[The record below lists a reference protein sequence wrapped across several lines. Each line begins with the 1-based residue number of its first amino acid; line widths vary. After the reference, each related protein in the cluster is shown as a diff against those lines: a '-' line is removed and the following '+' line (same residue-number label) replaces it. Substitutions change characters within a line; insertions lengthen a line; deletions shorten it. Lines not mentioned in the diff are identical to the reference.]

1 MKNDDKVIQ
10 TNITTK
16 DIVIRIPKKF
26 ILEDFDKETK
36 RRELGIVDADFMII
50 SVGELNENKN
60 QEVVIRAI
68 AKIKKDNIHYFIAGK
83 GDKEQYLIDLARK
96 LAVRIK

>member
-26 ILEDFDKETK
+26 IFKDFENSIQDYKIKGNKETEFINEFTK
-36 RRELGIVDADFMII
+36 LFREHIEDNDIVIDIYD
-50 SVGELNENKN
+50 ELCDTDL
-60 QEVVIRAI
+60 V
-68 AKIKKDNIHYFIAGK
+68 
-83 GDKEQYLIDLARK
+83 KEIE
-96 LAVRIK
+96 

>member
-26 ILEDFDKETK
+26 IFEDF
-36 RRELGIVDADFMII
+36 
-50 SVGELNENKN
+50 ENSI
-60 QEVVIRAI
+60 EDY
-68 AKIKKDNIHYFIAGK
+68 KIKGNKKTEFINEFTKLFREYVEDNDIVIDIY
-83 GDKEQYLIDLARK
+83 DELCDTDLVKEIE
-96 LAVRIK
+96 

>member
-26 ILEDFDKETK
+26 IFKDFENSIEDY
-36 RRELGIVDADFMII
+36 
-50 SVGELNENKN
+50 
-60 QEVVIRAI
+60 
-68 AKIKKDNIHYFIAGK
+68 KIKGNKKTEFINEFTK
-83 GDKEQYLIDLARK
+83 LFREYIENNDIVIDIYDELCDTDLVKEIE
-96 LAVRIK
+96 

>member
-26 ILEDFDKETK
+26 IFEDFENSVEDYKIKRNKRTEFINEFTK
-36 RRELGIVDADFMII
+36 LLREHIEDNDIIVDIYD
-50 SVGELNENKN
+50 ELCDTDL
-60 QEVVIRAI
+60 V
-68 AKIKKDNIHYFIAGK
+68 
-83 GDKEQYLIDLARK
+83 KEIE
-96 LAVRIK
+96 

>member
-26 ILEDFDKETK
+26 IFKDF
-36 RRELGIVDADFMII
+36 
-50 SVGELNENKN
+50 ENSIN
-60 QEVVIRAI
+60 DY
-68 AKIKKDNIHYFIAGK
+68 KIKGNKKTEFINEFTKLFREHIEDNDIVIDIYNELC
-83 GDKEQYLIDLARK
+83 DTDLVKEIE
-96 LAVRIK
+96 

>member
-26 ILEDFDKETK
+26 IFKDF
-36 RRELGIVDADFMII
+36 
-50 SVGELNENKN
+50 ENN
-60 QEVVIRAI
+60 IQDY
-68 AKIKKDNIHYFIAGK
+68 KIKGNKKTEFINEFTKLFREYIEDNDIVIDIY
-83 GDKEQYLIDLARK
+83 DELCDTDLVKEIE
-96 LAVRIK
+96 

>member
-26 ILEDFDKETK
+26 IFEDF
-36 RRELGIVDADFMII
+36 
-50 SVGELNENKN
+50 ENSI
-60 QEVVIRAI
+60 EDY
-68 AKIKKDNIHYFIAGK
+68 KIKGNKKTEFINEFTKLFREYIEDNDIVIDIYDEIC
-83 GDKEQYLIDLARK
+83 DTDLVKEIE
-96 LAVRIK
+96 

>member
-26 ILEDFDKETK
+26 IFKDFENSVEDYKIKGNKRTAFINEFTK
-36 RRELGIVDADFMII
+36 LLREHIEDNDIIVDIYD
-50 SVGELNENKN
+50 ELCGTDL
-60 QEVVIRAI
+60 V
-68 AKIKKDNIHYFIAGK
+68 
-83 GDKEQYLIDLARK
+83 KEIE
-96 LAVRIK
+96 